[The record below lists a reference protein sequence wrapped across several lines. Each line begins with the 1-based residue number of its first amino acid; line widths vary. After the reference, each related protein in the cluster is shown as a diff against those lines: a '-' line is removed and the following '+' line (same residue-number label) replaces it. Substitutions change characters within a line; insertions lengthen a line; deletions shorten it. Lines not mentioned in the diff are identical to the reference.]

1 MKLTKP
7 MIRVFSY
14 VVKGENTLTKLAQAL
29 KKSIYW
35 TDIVMNDLEKEG
47 FIIKNRNYIIRG
59 SRILVEVAHTP
70 HALKLK
76 ELLFEYSG
84 ISFEDLITESKLL
97 FLAAISEDWMSKR
110 IAVQLSGISKYTI
123 ERYLPELKNRGIID
137 ISRFVFAQSSYFS
150 PRVSKSNLDDAQE
163 PKYTPDFS
171 PRVLDKNKNL
181 YKINNKAWP
190 LLKEFLIAYKN
201 YSLVEGQV
209 KWKFDKEVLFKVNN
223 EKLIQNNATGLY
235 AYQDYSIKVRVITAL
250 CILPK
255 KKLSKEDIFIHSL
268 FEVNDPRTL
277 HLALTFYIKNN
288 LNYKKVLPIA
298 MKYGKY
304 TMFNNFIKILK
315 TKEEKIKFDNLPKFD
330 RKDFIRVAN
339 MYGVNNV

>member
-7 MIRVFSY
+7 MIRAFNCVIQ
-14 VVKGENTLTKLAQAL
+14 GENTLTKLAQAL

-35 TDIVMNDLEKEG
+35 TDIVMNYLEKEG
-47 FIIKNRNYIIRG
+47 FIIKNRNYAIRG

-76 ELLFEYSG
+76 ELLFEYLG
-84 ISFEDLITESKLL
+84 ISFEDLITESRLL
-97 FLAAISEDWMSKR
+97 FLAAISEDWMSTK

-123 ERYLPELKNRGIID
+123 ERYLPELKNRGVI
-137 ISRFVFAQSSYFS
+137 
-150 PRVSKSNLDDAQE
+150 
-163 PKYTPDFS
+163 
-171 PRVLDKNKNL
+171 DKNKNL

-190 LLKEFLIAYKN
+190 LLKEFLIAYKD
-201 YSLVEGQV
+201 YSSVEGQV
-209 KWKFDKEVLFKVNN
+209 KWKFDKEVLFEVNN

-255 KKLSKEDIFIHSL
+255 KKLSKEDIFVHSL

-277 HLALTFYIKNN
+277 HLALTFYIKNK
-288 LNYKKVLPIA
+288 LNYRKVLPIA

-315 TKEEKIKFDNLPKFD
+315 TKEEKAKFDDLPEFD
-330 RKDFIRVAN
+330 KKDFIRVAN

>member
-7 MIRVFSY
+7 MIRAFNCVIQ
-14 VVKGENTLTKLAQAL
+14 GENTLTKLAQAL

-35 TDIVMNDLEKEG
+35 TDIVMNYLEKEG
-47 FIIKNRNYIIRG
+47 FIIKNRNYAIRG

-76 ELLFEYSG
+76 ELLFEYLG
-84 ISFEDLITESKLL
+84 ISFEDLITESRLL
-97 FLAAISEDWMSKR
+97 FLAAISEDWMSTK

-123 ERYLPELKNRGIID
+123 ERYLPELKNRGVI
-137 ISRFVFAQSSYFS
+137 
-150 PRVSKSNLDDAQE
+150 
-163 PKYTPDFS
+163 
-171 PRVLDKNKNL
+171 DKNKNL

-190 LLKEFLIAYKN
+190 LLKEFLIAYKD
-201 YSLVEGQV
+201 YSSVEGQV
-209 KWKFDKEVLFKVNN
+209 KWKFDKEVLFEVNN

-255 KKLSKEDIFIHSL
+255 KKLSKEDIFVHSL

-277 HLALTFYIKNN
+277 HLALTFYIKNK
-288 LNYKKVLPIA
+288 LNYRKVLPIA

-315 TKEEKIKFDNLPKFD
+315 TKEEKAKFDDLPEFD
-330 RKDFIRVAN
+330 KKDF
-339 MYGVNNV
+339 